1 MKKIVIVVLI
11 ALLFV
16 SCGKKE
22 AVKKISRESQ
32 LSQEAFALAETI
44 RQAFENKDL
53 DTMKNNSTE
62 VGYKD
67 ITINERV
74 YDSVTL
80 VFTPRWVEIKDKNVS
95 LNIAW
100 KGTWTVADMI
110 AEESGMAIFIMEGTP
125 LKVSKILRANPFIFP
140 E

>member
-1 MKKIVIVVLI
+1 MKKIVFVVLI
-11 ALLFV
+11 VLLVV

-32 LSQEAFALAETI
+32 ITQEAFTLAETV

-53 DTMKNNSTE
+53 DTIKNNSTE
-62 VGYKD
+62 TGYKD
-67 ITINERV
+67 ITINEKV

-80 VFTPRWVEIKDKNVS
+80 VFTPRWVEIEDKNIS

-100 KGTWTVADMI
+100 KGTWTVNDMI

-125 LKVSKILRANPFIFP
+125 LRVSKILRGNPFVFP